1 MVAEI
6 HLAKIYF
13 TDASYFKVRPVVLLK
28 LNSFNDILYMPLTSN
43 LKINGVSI
51 ENTDLQDGYLP
62 KTSIVVYE
70 KVSVISTH
78 LLIKKIGTL
87 EISIFKKIVNEL
99 VRFMQSN

>member
-13 TDASYFKVRPVVLLK
+13 TDASNVKVRPILLLK
-28 LNSFNDILYMPLTSN
+28 LNSFNDLLYMPLTSN
-43 LKINGVSI
+43 LNIKGISI
-51 ENTDLQDGYLP
+51 STIDLQEGYLP

-70 KVSVISTH
+70 KIGVISTH

-87 EISIFKKIVNEL
+87 EINVFKKIVNEL
-99 VRFMQSN
+99 VQFLQNK